1 MICARGLF
9 AYGLIFDAYVCR
21 KTEERTM
28 REENV
33 FVCADWSLKDMLL
46 CAGNFEERCEMSDSK
61 VMFVVHF
68 AEEQVVRG
76 ELCGEEF
83 VAPSDSMLY
92 SKGGQV
98 QKVWL
103 REKDKS
109 GEICDVEKEIHHTL
123 RIRRFMDMS
132 ELVLHSDGEGPVVLA
147 RAGQVG
153 NFYLTDAEEVAT
165 AMLHAYQMGRVF
177 GSNAMTKISRGK
189 LFEDM
194 AVQAVTELL
203 PPLSEVFPM
212 GGEIRY
218 HMYMAFDRGLNEIIN
233 EYRGRLAVVAAQA
246 LKV

>member
-1 MICARGLF
+1 
-9 AYGLIFDAYVCR
+9 
-21 KTEERTM
+21 
-28 REENV
+28 
-33 FVCADWSLKDMLL
+33 
-46 CAGNFEERCEMSDSK
+46 
-61 VMFVVHF
+61 MFVVHF

-83 VAPSDSMLY
+83 VVPADSMLY

-109 GEICDVEKEIHHTL
+109 GEIRDEEKEIRYTL
-123 RIRRFMDMS
+123 VIRKFMGMS
-132 ELVLHSDGEGPVVLA
+132 ELVLQCNSEVPVVIA

-153 NFYLTDAEEVAT
+153 NFYLTDDEEVAN
-165 AMLHAYQMGRVF
+165 AMLHAYQTGRIF
-177 GSNAMTKISRGK
+177 GSNAMTRIGRGK

-212 GGEIRY
+212 GGEVRY
-218 HMYMAFDRGLNEIIN
+218 HMYMAFDRGLNETIN